1 MALVKCPHCNKE
13 VEENKFCPECGK
25 ILIVKKKKKLSKFAK
40 RNIIFFSVLLVIIGA
55 IVTTSYFYISEKN
68 KNEIFYNSEGL
79 TIGEV
84 KKHLNALT

>member
-40 RNIIFFSVLLVIIGA
+40 RNIIFFSVLLVVIGA
-55 IVTTSYFYISEKN
+55 VITGAYFYVQEQKKIDP
-68 KNEIFYNSEGL
+68 
-79 TIGEV
+79 V
-84 KKHLNALT
+84 KAGPEYENIKSILAPLDF